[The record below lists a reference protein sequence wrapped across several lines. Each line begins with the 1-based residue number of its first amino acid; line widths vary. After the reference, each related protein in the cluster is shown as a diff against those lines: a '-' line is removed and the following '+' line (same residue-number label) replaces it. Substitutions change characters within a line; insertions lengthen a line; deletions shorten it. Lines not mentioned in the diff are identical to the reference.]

1 MTPREWVE
9 GVSAGATLILLSMA
23 GISVYMVR
31 AIRSWRSLLAEL
43 KRQATTAAEQSTA
56 AATSAAKVD
65 DSMHT
70 NNGGSHQ
77 KDVIDQVLST
87 LRDLRR
93 DVGGMREDIRTLAR
107 VDQADREAEAAEH
120 VRLWAAIDRRS

>member
-1 MTPREWVE
+1 MTPQQWIE
-9 GVSAGATLILLSMA
+9 GISAGSTLVLIALASGFAYLRKVIK
-23 GISVYMVR
+23 G
-31 AIRSWRSLLAEL
+31 WREL
-43 KRQATTAAEQSTA
+43 MTETKHQATA
-56 AATSAAKVD
+56 AASSAARVD

-77 KDVIDQVLST
+77 KDVNDQVLST

-93 DVGGMREDIRTLAR
+93 DVGGMREDIRNLAR

-120 VRLWAAIDRRS
+120 VRLWAAIDRQS

>member
-1 MTPREWVE
+1 MTPREWIE
-9 GVSAGATLILLSMA
+9 GISAGSSLVLIALAAGFVYLRKVVKGWRELMA
-23 GISVYMVR
+23 EIKS
-31 AIRSWRSLLAEL
+31 
-43 KRQATTAAEQSTA
+43 QATAAAEQSTA

-77 KDVIDQVLST
+77 KDVNDQVLST

-120 VRLWAAIDRRS
+120 VRLWAAIDRQS